1 MNVRVIGRTP
11 VQSRQ
16 QYRNAGGLHMQS
28 NKYITALPENLNK
41 VFGNLM
47 TYDASGCG
55 VRSLSK
61 KNFEKMNKME
71 TVLLNNNEIETVDD
85 NTFEDC
91 PQLKQVSMGKW
102 KNY

>member
-1 MNVRVIGRTP
+1 
-11 VQSRQ
+11 
-16 QYRNAGGLHMQS
+16 MQS

-41 VFGNLM
+41 VFSNLM

-71 TVLLNNNEIETVDD
+71 TVLLNNNEIETVED

-91 PQLKQVSMGKW
+91 PQLKQVSMG
-102 KNY
+102 